1 MEKFFG
7 VLKKETYYGKTF
19 KTYEALK
26 AAIQKYI
33 DYYNYK
39 RIKRKLAGMSPVQ
52 NRIHTSQLA
61 A

>member
-7 VLKKETYYGKTF
+7 ILKKETYYGKTF

-39 RIKRKLAGMSPVQ
+39 RIKRKLA
-52 NRIHTSQLA
+52 A
-61 A
+61 